1 MSMTN
6 LPGDNGGMVP
16 NGLDSSATAPAGG
29 EVIIDVTD
37 QTFVDEVIKRS
48 MDVPVIVDFWAPWC
62 GPCKQLTPDLEKVVS
77 AAGGA
82 VILAKVNIDENNQ
95 VAGELGVQS
104 VPTVIGFKQGRPADG
119 FVGAQPE
126 SQIKAFIE
134 RLAGPVGPSP
144 LEQAMEM
151 AAGALEAK
159 DYQQAANIYAQ
170 IMQQEPENVDAI
182 AGLAQCFIGVG
193 EIEQAEG
200 VLTQLP
206 EGAADT
212 PALTAVRAAIKLA
225 HEAENAGPVNELAAK
240 VEAAP
245 DDHQARFDY
254 AVALLGNSKEEE
266 AIDALL
272 TIMRKNREWND
283 SAARKK
289 LLEVFDALGAEDE
302 RTIAGRRQL
311 SSILFS

>member
-16 NGLDSSATAPAGG
+16 NGLDTSAAAPEGG
-29 EVIIDVTD
+29 ALIIDVTD

-48 MDVPVIVDFWAPWC
+48 MEVPVIVDFWAPWC
-62 GPCKQLTPDLEKVVS
+62 GPCKQLTPDLEKVVQ

-82 VILAKVNIDENNQ
+82 VILAKVNIDESNQ

-151 AAGALEAK
+151 AGQALEAK

-170 IMQQEPENVDAI
+170 IMQQEPTNVDAI

-254 AVALLGNSKEEE
+254 AVALLGNKKEEQ
-266 AIDALL
+266 AIDELL
-272 TIMRKNREWND
+272 TILRKNREWND

-302 RTIAGRRQL
+302 RTIAGRRML